1 MTMTTTMTTT
11 TTTTTTT
18 IGQRVRRLARTLGLF
33 WSTSLAAEAE
43 YRGNFVIAALSS
55 AGNLGGAA
63 FSMWLFYRAGAGFP
77 GWSGAEVL
85 VVLGLFSLWMGVIT
99 TVLTPNLSRI
109 VTHVTEG
116 TLEFVLLR
124 PLDPQL
130 QVSLR
135 AMSPW
140 GLPDLAFGVGLI
152 VVGVV
157 GAGAVAPVAL
167 LGLLPMLSAL
177 VLLYALWFMLA
188 TTAIWFTKIYN
199 ATEVLRG
206 LMDAGRFPI
215 QAYPHAFRFVFTW
228 LVPVAFLTTVP
239 AEVLLGR
246 STWTWLPGS
255 AVIAVVALLLSRVV
269 WLRALRSYTGASG

>member
-1 MTMTTTMTTT
+1 MTTPTPTRP
-11 TTTTTTT
+11 
-18 IGQRVRRLARTLGLF
+18 QRARQIARTLGLF
-33 WSTSLAAEAE
+33 WSTSLLAEAE
-43 YRGNFVIAALSS
+43 YRGNFVVAALSS
-55 AGNLGGAA
+55 AGNLFGAA

-85 VVLGLFSLWMGVIT
+85 LVLGLFSLWTGVIT

-140 GLPDLAFGVGLI
+140 GLPDLVFGAGLI

-157 GAGAVAPVAL
+157 ASGSASPLAVV
-167 LGLLPMLSAL
+167 GLVPMLSAL

-215 QAYPHAFRFVFTW
+215 QAYPLAFRFVFTW
-228 LVPVAFLTTVP
+228 VVPVAFLTTVP

-246 STWTWLPGS
+246 SNWTWLFGS
-255 AVIAVVALLLSRVV
+255 AVVAVAALLLSRLV